1 MSAQS
6 AANSFLLS
14 PELLDATAAAAILR
28 DPECGAEVI
37 FHGVVRNTSAEREVI
52 YLDFE
57 AYESMVLSEFGRM
70 AQRAREMWP
79 VDRIVM
85 HHRTGRVYPG
95 EMAVIAAVS
104 ARHRKA
110 AFETCAWLMDE
121 LKRTVPI
128 WKKEVFAD
136 GEEWVSPTP

>member
-1 MSAQS
+1 MSTQS

-14 PELLDATAAAAILR
+14 PELLDASAAADFMR
-28 DPECGAEVI
+28 DPESGAEVI
-37 FHGVVRNTSAEREVI
+37 FHGVVRNNSADREVI
-52 YLDFE
+52 HLDFE
-57 AYESMVLSEFGRM
+57 AYESMVITELERM
-70 AQRAREMWP
+70 AQHARELWP
-79 VDRIVM
+79 VDRILL

-95 EMAVIAAVS
+95 EMAVITAVS

-110 AFETCAWLMDE
+110 AFEACAWLMDE

-128 WKKEVFAD
+128 WKKEVFAG